1 MPERPP
7 VTARLIDRARRIR
20 QRRHRAQ
27 RRTAV
32 AAVTLAGYLRTE
44 TIGGIV
50 MLAAA
55 LAALIVANTPAAGLY
70 QHVRDARFGPGA
82 LHLSLTTGEWAS
94 DGLLTLFFV
103 IAGLE
108 LKRELVVGE
117 LRNPRTAMLPVFG
130 ALGGM
135 VAPAL
140 VALLVGRGTDGID
153 QAWAV
158 PVATDIAFALAVLA
172 VTART
177 LPASVRVFLL
187 TLAVVDDL
195 GAILLIAVL
204 FTAHLAVLPLVGAAA
219 SIGGYLLLQRLRF
232 RGWPVYLAL
241 GVLAWGLLHA
251 SGIHA
256 TLAGVAIGLAT
267 RVRRDPGEPYAPA
280 EHAEHRLQ
288 PLSAGLCVPI
298 FAFFAAGVPLTGG
311 ALPALLTDRL
321 AWAVVAGLVVGK
333 AVGVFGGSLLAIGV
347 RLARLPATMHWRD
360 LAAVSVLAGCGF
372 TVSLLIAELAFGV
385 GGEGERLKT
394 AVLAGS
400 VIAALL
406 ATVLLR
412 RRVRAHHT

>member
-1 MPERPP
+1 
-7 VTARLIDRARRIR
+7 
-20 QRRHRAQ
+20 
-27 RRTAV
+27 
-32 AAVTLAGYLRTE
+32 
-44 TIGGIV
+44 
-50 MLAAA
+50 
-55 LAALIVANTPAAGLY
+55 
-70 QHVRDARFGPGA
+70 
-82 LHLSLTTGEWAS
+82 
-94 DGLLTLFFV
+94 
-103 IAGLE
+103 
-108 LKRELVVGE
+108 
-117 LRNPRTAMLPVFG
+117 
-130 ALGGM
+130 
-135 VAPAL
+135 
-140 VALLVGRGTDGID
+140 
-153 QAWAV
+153 
-158 PVATDIAFALAVLA
+158 
-172 VTART
+172 
-177 LPASVRVFLL
+177 
-187 TLAVVDDL
+187 
-195 GAILLIAVL
+195 
-204 FTAHLAVLPLVGAAA
+204 
-219 SIGGYLLLQRLRF
+219 
-232 RGWPVYLAL
+232 VYLAL

>member
-1 MPERPP
+1 MPVPQ
-7 VTARLIDRARRIR
+7 RLIERALRFRR
-20 QRRHRAQ
+20 RRRRAQ
-27 RRTAV
+27 RR
-32 AAVTLAGYLRTE
+32 AADAAITLAGYLRTE

-50 MLAAA
+50 MLIAAI
-55 LAALIVANTPAAGLY
+55 LALIVANSPAAEAY
-70 QHVRDARFGPGA
+70 RQVRDARFGPHA
-82 LHLSLTTGEWAS
+82 LHLSLTTGQWTS

-103 IAGLE
+103 LAGLE

-140 VALLVGRGTDGID
+140 VALLVGWGTPGIE
-153 QAWAV
+153 QGWAV

-204 FTAHLAVLPLVGAAA
+204 FTAHLAVLPLLGAVATV
-219 SIGGYLLLQRLRF
+219 GGYLLLQQLRF
-232 RGWPVYLAL
+232 RGAPVYLAL
-241 GVLAWGLLHA
+241 GVLAWLLLHT
-251 SGIHA
+251 SGVHA
-256 TLAGVAIGLAT
+256 TLAGVAIGLCT
-267 RVRRDPGEPYAPA
+267 RVRHDPGEEHSPA
-280 EHAEHRLQ
+280 EYAEHRLQ
-288 PLSAGLCVPI
+288 PISSGVCVPI
-298 FAFFAAGVPLTGG
+298 FAFFAAGVTLTGG
-311 ALPALLTDRL
+311 ALSALVTDRL

-333 AVGVFGGSLLAIGV
+333 AIGVFGGSLLAIGL
-347 RLARLPATMHWRD
+347 RLARLPAAMHWRD

-385 GGEGERLKT
+385 GDQGERLKA

-406 ATVLLR
+406 ATGLLR
-412 RRVRAHHT
+412 RRARAYADR